1 MTNIDTIPEN
11 TLLSHIK
18 ERGVSMRNLSDD
30 SRCIEPGDLFIS
42 IPPIN
47 GASPLPYIDEAIA
60 RGASF
65 VIIDERYAPS
75 LASRLDL
82 SVPVVAVQCPRR
94 AKALLASGM
103 HPTMPSSIFAVT
115 GTNGKSSVASF
126 VNQLCHHLGH
136 ASAFMGTTGYE
147 GPMEAAKGL
156 PDVALTSVDPIVLH
170 RCLEALAHNNVDC
183 MSLEASSHG
192 LDQYRLD
199 GLCVRAAGFTNI
211 EIDHLDYHKT
221 FEHYLASKQRLFS
234 HILASDGTAVLNAD
248 VPYHDEMRAAAGVK
262 NCMSYGRAGH
272 DIQLLQITPRDD
284 AQTLS
289 LKIFGKDY
297 QVDLPLVGDFQAMNA
312 LCALGMVYSVFG
324 QLDECLQGLSLLRA
338 VSGRMQKAGVTPDG
352 GLVYIDYAQN
362 SDGMRTALK
371 AIRPYVKN
379 ELTVLFGCG
388 GGRDLSR
395 RQGMGRAAQEAADR
409 VIITDDNPRF
419 ESPEDIRAALISTCP
434 EAIEIPDRKEAIAFA
449 LKSLRAGDICLIA
462 GKGHE
467 QFEQVG
473 NQKTPYNDFEEAQR
487 QLKILGGVCS

>member
-1 MTNIDTIPEN
+1 
-11 TLLSHIK
+11 
-18 ERGVSMRNLSDD
+18 MRNLRDD
-30 SRCIEPGDLFIS
+30 SRCVESGDLFIS
-42 IPPIN
+42 IPPIS
-47 GASPLPYIDEAIA
+47 GASPLPYIEEAIA
-60 RGASF
+60 RGASL
-65 VIIDERYAPS
+65 VIIDEVYAQS
-75 LASRLDL
+75 LAIRSDL
-82 SVPVVAVQCPRR
+82 NTPIFAVQSPRL
-94 AKALLASGM
+94 AKAMLASGM
-103 HPTMPSSIFAVT
+103 YPKMPSSIFGVT

-126 VNQLCHHLGH
+126 VNQLCQHLGH

-156 PDVALTSVDPIVLH
+156 PDLALTSVDPIVLH
-170 RCLEALAHNNVDC
+170 KCLEALASNKVEC

-199 GLCVRAAGFTNI
+199 GLSVKAAGFTNI
-211 EIDHLDYHKT
+211 EVDHLDYHKT
-221 FEHYLASKQRLFS
+221 FEHYLASKQRLFT
-234 HILASDGTAVLNAD
+234 HILSSDGTAVLNAD
-248 VPYHDEMRAAAGVK
+248 VAYYMEMRAAAGVK
-262 NCMSYGRAGH
+262 NCLSYGRSGH
-272 DIQLLQITPRDD
+272 DIQLLDITPRDN

-289 LKIFGKDY
+289 LKIFGKEF

-324 QLDECLQGLSLLRA
+324 ELDACLQGLSLLKA
-338 VSGRMQKAGVTPDG
+338 VSGRMQKAGVTPAG

-362 SDGMRTALK
+362 SDGMRSALK

-395 RQGMGRAAQEAADR
+395 RQGMGRAAREGADR

-419 ESPEDIRAALISTCP
+419 EAPEEIRAALISTCP
-434 EAIEIPDRKEAIAFA
+434 DAIEIPDRKEAIAFA
-449 LKSLRAGDICLIA
+449 LQSLQAGDICLIA

-487 QLKILGGVCS
+487 QLKILGGMCS